1 MFLIEIKYFLLLIE
15 RSIRMKNF
23 TVKLSKSY
31 DFDVKVEARS
41 AEEAK
46 KLLVDTPFEKLTKG
60 CDFSE
65 PTLAIKDVVLN
76 DFDPRFYKDDNK
88 L

>member
-1 MFLIEIKYFLLLIE
+1 
-15 RSIRMKNF
+15 MKNF

-31 DFDVKVEARS
+31 DFDIQVEAQS

-46 KLLVDTPFEKLTKG
+46 KMLVDTPFEKLTKD
-60 CDFSE
+60 CNFTKPS
-65 PTLAIKDVVLN
+65 LSIKDIVLN

-88 L
+88 LQ

>member
-1 MFLIEIKYFLLLIE
+1 
-15 RSIRMKNF
+15 MKNF

-46 KLLVDTPFEKLTKG
+46 KLLVDTPFEKLTK
-60 CDFSE
+60 
-65 PTLAIKDVVLN
+65 
-76 DFDPRFYKDDNK
+76 
-88 L
+88 

>member
-1 MFLIEIKYFLLLIE
+1 MFIFYYLRGII
-15 RSIRMKNF
+15 MKNF
-23 TVKLSKSY
+23 TIKLSKSY
-31 DFDVKVEARS
+31 DFNVEIEARS

-46 KLLVDTPFEKLTKG
+46 KILVDTPFEKLTKG

-65 PTLAIKDVVLN
+65 PSLSIRDVVLN

-88 L
+88 IK